1 MNGYER
7 IMAALRLEQPDRV
20 PIFELLI
27 NEPVIRALYPDLS
40 TDAEFQR
47 GSQGG
52 YRIQADFIERE
63 DIDAITIFEDGR
75 VEWIDEEHY
84 IDEWGLT
91 WQVPPSGIPYVVV
104 HPIKSEK
111 DLDALTPPDPDADY
125 RLDTL
130 KEAVKRF
137 KGERAIIFL
146 GHDAFEFSHYL
157 RGMENLLM
165 DYILNPDFAKRI
177 AKKVMDYKK
186 RVLQR
191 AADEGADILLTGDD
205 YSHRH
210 APIMSPEHFR
220 EFVLPYLQEAVDVAK
235 EKGVPFIKHTDGN
248 IWAIMDDI
256 VATGID
262 AIDPLEPIAEMDIGK
277 VKELYGNQIAVAGNV
292 DCGELLSRATPEEV
306 VEAVKE
312 TIAKASPGGGH
323 ILASSNSIHP
333 AVKPE
338 NYQAMLETAKRYG
351 QYPLD
356 DKMVEEYRTKNY
368 IEKFEDKD
376 IGEFRAV

>member
-20 PIFELLI
+20 PVFELII
-27 NEPVIRALYPDLS
+27 NEPVIKALYPDLS
-40 TDAEFQR
+40 LEDAQLER
-47 GSQGG
+47 GSQGI
-52 YRIQADFIERE
+52 YQIQADFIERE
-63 DIDAITIFEDGR
+63 DIDAITIFEDFR
-75 VEWIDEEHY
+75 PKKQIDEKHY
-84 IDEWGLT
+84 IDEWGIS
-91 WQVPPSGIPYVVV
+91 WQIPSSGIPYVVS
-104 HPIKSEK
+104 HPIQKEE
-111 DLDALTPPDPDADY
+111 DLDDYTSPDPDADY

-137 KGERAIIFL
+137 KGEKAIIFL

-157 RGMENLLM
+157 RGMDNLLM
-165 DYILNPDFAKRI
+165 DYVLNPDFVKRMARI
-177 AKKVMDYKK
+177 VNDYKK
-186 RVLQR
+186 RVLER

-210 APIMSPEHFR
+210 APIMSPKHFR
-220 EFVLPYLQEAVDVAK
+220 EFVLPYLQEVVDVAK

-248 IWAIMDDI
+248 IWSIIDDI
-256 VATGID
+256 IDTGID
-262 AIDPLEPIAEMDIGK
+262 ALDPLEPMADMDIGK
-277 VKELYGNQIAVAGNV
+277 VKELYGDRIAVAGNV
-292 DCGELLSRATPEEV
+292 DCSELLSRGTPEEV

-312 TIAKASPGGGH
+312 TIAKASPDGGH

-338 NYQAMLETAKRYG
+338 NYKAMLKAAKRYG

-356 DKMVEEYRTKNY
+356 QKMVEEYKTKDY
-368 IEKFEDKD
+368 MAKFKD
-376 IGEFRAV
+376 

>member
-20 PIFELLI
+20 PIFELII
-27 NEPVIRALYPDLS
+27 NEPVIKALYPDLS
-40 TDAEFQR
+40 LEVQLQR
-47 GSQGG
+47 GSQGI
-52 YRIQADFIERE
+52 YQIQADFIERE
-63 DIDAITIFEDGR
+63 DIDAITIFEDFR
-75 VEWIDEEHY
+75 PKKWIDKEHY
-84 IDEWGLT
+84 IDEWGIT
-91 WQVPPSGIPYVVV
+91 WQIPSSGIPYVVS
-104 HPIKSEK
+104 HPIQKEE
-111 DLDALTPPDPDADY
+111 DLDAYTPPDPDADY

-137 KGERAIIFL
+137 KGEKAIMFL

-157 RGMENLLM
+157 RGMDNLLM
-165 DYILNPDFAKRI
+165 DYVLNPDFAKRI
-177 AKKVMDYKK
+177 ARIVTDYKK
-186 RVLQR
+186 RVLER

-220 EFVLPYLQEAVDVAK
+220 EFVLPYLQEVVDVAK

-248 IWAIMDDI
+248 IWAVIDDI
-256 VATGID
+256 IDAGID
-262 AIDPLEPIAEMDIGK
+262 AIDPLEPMADMDIGR
-277 VKELYGNQIAVAGNV
+277 VKELYGDRIAVVGNV
-292 DCGELLSRATPEEV
+292 DCGELLSRGAPEEV

-338 NYQAMLETAKRYG
+338 NYKAMLETARRYG
-351 QYPLD
+351 RYPLD
-356 DKMVEEYRTKNY
+356 QKMVEEYKTKDY
-368 IEKFEDKD
+368 ITKF
-376 IGEFRAV
+376 GE